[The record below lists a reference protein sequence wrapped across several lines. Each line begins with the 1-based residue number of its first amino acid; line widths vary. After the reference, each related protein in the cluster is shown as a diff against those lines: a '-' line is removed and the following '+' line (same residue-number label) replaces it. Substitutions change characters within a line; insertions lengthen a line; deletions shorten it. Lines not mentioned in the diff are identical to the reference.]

1 GKTKAAM
8 PGRQC
13 NTALL
18 KHRQI
23 TRLAAGGQ
31 TLHSPVLARSNY
43 HQGFKIRAGVQNL
56 RSPVWG
62 CSNHDEA
69 AASDLHNSIRVAQNL
84 SRRNSHAQ
92 TKLGD
97 MPSLNNRVRLTYG
110 HCNPL
115 KELDY
120 NESLESAGNKHEK
133 YSGSP
138 EHQHCL
144 GSAIIFRGCIKENQQ
159 YAVEVST
166 NFFGSCNGSAFLL
179 YEVNQQRTVL
189 HRNPDLAYERVVTQN
204 YEVNQLSL
212 SESDNK
218 PSLRGE
224 ALISAVPHSANEIS
238 PVQEKRKGGIS
249 NPTLW
254 LVVYRQTTE
263 NPAVHSI
270 TESNHVQLSGS
281 DLAFLRCLRL
291 ISPFAAVIRNPAVL
305 SPSSFSFSISS
316 KSSRG
321 SLTESCKERLFFLPV
336 AITETSYIRWCSVY
350 TGKLRIKHLKWCS
363 LGYTLVVFTL
373 STAKA
378 QVRHKMAKPRGAS
391 TPSGLLTTNVNVDN
405 EAAMKDH
412 TTHPQGRNNYIWRFL
427 ALSVIG
433 RNVIHITAA
442 TEREAREQSPAG
454 CVMVFAG
461 RLPVREAR
469 YA

>member
-1 GKTKAAM
+1 MTGKTKAAM

-179 YEVNQQRTVL
+179 YEGNQQRTVL
-189 HRNPDLAYERVVTQN
+189 YRNPNLAYERVVTQS

-263 NPAVHSI
+263 NQAVHSI
-270 TESNHVQLSGS
+270 TESNPVQLSDS
-281 DLAFLRCLRL
+281 DLAFLRWRRL
-291 ISPFAAVIRNPAVL
+291 ISPRIAVTINPALL
-305 SPSSFSFSISS
+305 SPSSLSDSISATTS
-316 KSSRG
+316 CGTRTVKS
-321 SLTESCKERLFFLPV
+321 CDFAFLLDV
-336 AITETSYIRWCSVY
+336 AITDSFDVWCVSVY
-350 TGKLRIKHLKWCS
+350 AKKSYAQCLKCVSLECGFKSEGETHLTNSEARQCS
-363 LGYTLVVFTL
+363 NTNRASYHNVTE
-373 STAKA
+373 AYI
-378 QVRHKMAKPRGAS
+378 MACIQ
-391 TPSGLLTTNVNVDN
+391 
-405 EAAMKDH
+405 H
-412 TTHPQGRNNYIWRFL
+412 TQTRPKYQYRFL
-427 ALSVIG
+427 ALSAIG
-433 RNVIHITAA
+433 RNVIHITAT

-461 RLPVREAR
+461 RLPVEVRHA
-469 YA
+469 

>member
-1 GKTKAAM
+1 M
-8 PGRQC
+8 
-13 NTALL
+13 
-18 KHRQI
+18 I
-23 TRLAAGGQ
+23 
-31 TLHSPVLARSNY
+31 
-43 HQGFKIRAGVQNL
+43 
-56 RSPVWG
+56 
-62 CSNHDEA
+62 
-69 AASDLHNSIRVAQNL
+69 LHNSIRVAQNL

-110 HCNPL
+110 HRNPL
-115 KELDY
+115 NHLNYRETRELAS
-120 NESLESAGNKHEK
+120 NEHEQYSRSWQNNVKRGLEAPTKNVESCED
-133 YSGSP
+133 
-138 EHQHCL
+138 
-144 GSAIIFRGCIKENQQ
+144 NQ
-159 YAVEVST
+159 
-166 NFFGSCNGSAFLL
+166 
-179 YEVNQQRTVL
+179 
-189 HRNPDLAYERVVTQN
+189 
-204 YEVNQLSL
+204 
-212 SESDNK
+212 

-224 ALISAVPHSANEIS
+224 VHLLRGSLRPAQNLQVTKRHPQNRPEIIGS
-238 PVQEKRKGGIS
+238 
-249 NPTLW
+249 
-254 LVVYRQTTE
+254 
-263 NPAVHSI
+263 VHSI
-270 TESNHVQLSGS
+270 TGRNPVQLSGS

-391 TPSGLLTTNVNVDN
+391 TPSGLLTTNVSVDN

-427 ALSVIG
+427 ALSAIG

-461 RLPVREAR
+461 RLPVREGQHA
-469 YA
+469 